1 MGLSFQSSPNHFHYA
16 TFFFI
21 FLPIVSHLTRDLA
34 DNTNRN
40 GVRERP
46 YMRSETDLP
55 SRIYIQCTV
64 RFLETRSC
72 SRGGRERLPWQQ
84 DLIWERVGGKELH
97 TLFSYHARSLVCA
110 TVRIPRRLL
119 HPHKEAVTGVL
130 WRPKNPISHW
140 VASRT

>member
-1 MGLSFQSSPNHFHYA
+1 MF
-16 TFFFI
+16 
-21 FLPIVSHLTRDLA
+21 
-34 DNTNRN
+34 
-40 GVRERP
+40 E
-46 YMRSETDLP
+46 
-55 SRIYIQCTV
+55 
-64 RFLETRSC
+64 
-72 SRGGRERLPWQQ
+72 GREGKVAVATGFNLGKG
-84 DLIWERVGGKELH
+84 GGKGLH